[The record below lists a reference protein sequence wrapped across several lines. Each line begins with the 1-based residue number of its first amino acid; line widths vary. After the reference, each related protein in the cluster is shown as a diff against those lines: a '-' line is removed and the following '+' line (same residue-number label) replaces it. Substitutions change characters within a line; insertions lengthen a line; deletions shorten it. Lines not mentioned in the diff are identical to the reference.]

1 MKSENILNDLM
12 EFCDNMTISN
22 ESFFDIINK
31 EDEEVTE
38 VKESYNFFDMINDDV
53 AMEGV
58 QIDSFK
64 IYISKDMKACKQ
76 KYREGKKLLK
86 TEPDEAIKCFNESI
100 DAANEL
106 KRRVHE
112 IKDGSK
118 RYRLLSLFNPLLV
131 LVKNEETTG
140 IIPVGNTIVRT
151 YNVYDDSMSKSAK
164 NAMQEQIQ
172 QALNLHIRN
181 CKYYIDY
188 TEDNAKLKLKKLKMK
203 NKKKR

>member
-1 MKSENILNDLM
+1 MVSENILNDFI
-12 EFCDNMTISN
+12 EYCDNMEISN
-22 ESFFDIINK
+22 ESFFDIINRDD
-31 EDEEVTE
+31 EDDEIVEE
-38 VKESYNFFDMINDDV
+38 SLSFFDIINNDI

-64 IYISKDMKACKQ
+64 VYISKDMKACKQ

-86 TEPDEAIKCFNESI
+86 TDPDAAVKCFNESI

-112 IKDGSK
+112 IKDDAK
-118 RYRLLSLFNPLLV
+118 KFRLLSLFNPLLV
-131 LVKNEETTG
+131 LVHNEETTG
-140 IIPVGNTIVRT
+140 IIPVGNTIIRT
-151 YNVYDDSMSKSAK
+151 YNVYDDSMSKAAK

-172 QALNLHIRN
+172 QALNLHIKN

-188 TEDNAKLKLKKLKMK
+188 THDNAKRKLKKLKK
-203 NKKKR
+203 